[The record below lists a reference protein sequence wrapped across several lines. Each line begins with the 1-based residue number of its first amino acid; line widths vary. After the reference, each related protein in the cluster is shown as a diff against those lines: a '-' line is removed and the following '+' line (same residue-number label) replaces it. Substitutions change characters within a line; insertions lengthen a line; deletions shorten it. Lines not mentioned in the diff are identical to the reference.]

1 MYEIWSLGHTPY
13 EDFTNFE
20 VSGRILASKMIKLCV
35 PEHRHSSKS
44 PDCLEHV
51 PK

>member
-20 VSGRILASKMIKLCV
+20 VSGRILAYKITKLRI
-35 PEHRHSSKS
+35 PEHRHS
-44 PDCLEHV
+44 
-51 PK
+51 PKALAV